1 MTTRLTAKFAGLSLI
16 AGVSMLAAAS
26 AASADQA
33 TASAAPQIEYGTS
46 LLCQT
51 PQQAEQLVAN
61 LDSDM
66 GLALK
71 KVNAGVQIPACQAV
85 PVAYVRGATL
95 ATLRSKD
102 ATFQMV
108 RVLVVGVGNPG
119 EFRAVT
125 PAAFISLIRVKE
137 YAV

>member
-16 AGVSMLAAAS
+16 AGFSMLAAAS

-46 LLCQT
+46 LLCLT
-51 PQQAEQLVAN
+51 PEKAEQLVAN

-66 GLALK
+66 GVALR
-71 KVNAGVQIPACQAV
+71 KVNAGAQVPACQAV
-85 PVAYVRGATL
+85 PVAFVRGATL

-102 ATFQMV
+102 ATFQMME
-108 RVLVVGVGNPG
+108 VLVVGIGNPG
-119 EFRAVT
+119 ELRAVS
-125 PAAFISLIRVKE
+125 PAAFVSLVRIKE
-137 YAV
+137 FAV